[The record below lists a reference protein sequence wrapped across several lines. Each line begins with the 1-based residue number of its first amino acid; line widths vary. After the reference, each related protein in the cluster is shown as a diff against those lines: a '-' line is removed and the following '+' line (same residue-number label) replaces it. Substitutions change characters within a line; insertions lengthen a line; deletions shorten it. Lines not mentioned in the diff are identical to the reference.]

1 MKRVSRILPAIRRRN
16 AQAKNNRQ
24 LSRLAK
30 KVNQVPAKAG
40 EAPVVFFNASTRLGG
55 LSLNAGF
62 SLVTSWALRLQGI
75 PVVHFVCD
83 AGMSRCVLG
92 TRQDDPL
99 HSPPCAACK
108 AQSRVNFSDA
118 QVRRFRFHPDNSLD
132 NAIKSLALAD
142 LENFSFQG
150 MPLGRLVMP
159 SLRWILRRHHLV
171 DDEPTRYLCQQYML
185 SAWNITQKFQAFLE
199 QVSPRCLVIFN
210 GQFFPEATVR
220 HICLERGVR
229 VISHEVG
236 LMPFSG
242 FFTDGE
248 ATAYPIDIPVDFTL
262 DDRQNA
268 RLDAYL
274 SNRFQGHFL
283 MAGVQFWPEIRNL
296 SPEFTQRAAGFKQV
310 VPVFTN
316 VVFDTS
322 QGHANTLYGNMFEW
336 LDDVLQVIR
345 ANPETLFVIRAHPDE
360 LRQGKESRESVAGWA
375 SANSITDLPNVIFI
389 NSTDYIS
396 SYELIQLSKF
406 VMVYNSTIG
415 LEASILGKPVLCAG
429 KARFTQINSVFFP
442 ESRAKFL
449 ETLDQFLHAKDVQ
462 APEEHRLNGRKFLYY
477 QLYCTSLPFDAF
489 LEDDRAWRGYVRVKQ
504 TPLSAL
510 TPETSETIRVIL
522 DGIIKGQPFLLQP

>member
-1 MKRVSRILPAIRRRN
+1 MKQISRIFPAIRRRS
-16 AQAKNNRQ
+16 AQAKNNHH
-24 LSRLAK
+24 LARLAK
-30 KVNQVPAKAG
+30 KVNQVPIQAG
-40 EAPVVFFNASTRLGG
+40 EDPVVFFNASTRLGG

-92 TRQDDPL
+92 TRQDDPS

-108 AQSRVNFSDA
+108 SQSRVNYSDA
-118 QVRRFRFHPDNSLD
+118 QVRRFRYHPDASLD
-132 NAIKSLALAD
+132 KAIKSLALAE

-150 MPLGRLVMP
+150 MPLGKLVLP
-159 SLRWILRRHHLV
+159 SVRWILRRHHLV
-171 DDEPTRYLCQQYML
+171 DDEPTWYLFRQYIL
-185 SAWNITQKFQAFLE
+185 STWNIAQKFHAFLE

-210 GQFFPEATVR
+210 GQFYPEATVR
-220 HICLERGVR
+220 HICMEKGIR

-236 LMPFSG
+236 LMPFCG

-248 ATAYPIDIPVDFTL
+248 ATAYPIDIPADFEL

-274 SNRFQGHFL
+274 SNRFQGHFA
-283 MAGVQFWPEIRNL
+283 MAGIQFWPEIHNL
-296 SPEFTQRAAGFKQV
+296 SPEFTQKADTFKQV

-322 QGHANTLYGNMFEW
+322 QGHANTLYENMFEW

-360 LRQGKESRESVAGWA
+360 LRPGKESRESVVEWA
-375 SANSITDLPNVIFI
+375 AANSLTDLPNVYFI
-389 NSTDYIS
+389 NSTDYFS

-429 KARFTQINSVFFP
+429 KARFTQVNTVFFP
-442 ESRAKFL
+442 ESRTKFL
-449 ETLDQFLHAKDVQ
+449 EALDQFLEAAEVI

-489 LEDDRAWRGYVRVKQ
+489 LEDNRAWRGYVRVKQ
-504 TPLSAL
+504 FPLSAL
-510 TPETSETIRVIL
+510 APETSETIRVIL
-522 DGIIKGQPFLLQP
+522 DGILKRKPFLLQP

>member
-1 MKRVSRILPAIRRRN
+1 MKQVSRILPAIRRRS

-24 LSRLAK
+24 LARLAK
-30 KVNQVPAKAG
+30 KAAQVPIKAG
-40 EAPVVFFNASTRLGG
+40 ENPVVFFNASTRLGG

-62 SLVTSWALRLQGI
+62 SLVTSWALRLLGI
-75 PVVHFVCD
+75 PVMHFVCD

-92 TRQDDPL
+92 TRQDDPS

-108 AQSRVNFSDA
+108 AQSRVNYSNA
-118 QVRRFRFHPDNSLD
+118 QVRRFRYHPDASLD
-132 NAIKSLALAD
+132 NAIKSLSLAELECFTFHD
-142 LENFSFQG
+142 L
-150 MPLGRLVMP
+150 PLGKLVLP

-171 DDEPTRYLCQQYML
+171 DDEPTRYLFRQYIL
-185 SAWNITQKFQAFLE
+185 SAWNITQKFQVFLE
-199 QVSPRCLVIFN
+199 QVSPRCLVVFN
-210 GQFFPEATVR
+210 GQFYPEATVR
-220 HICLERGVR
+220 HICTEKGIR

-236 LMPFSG
+236 LMPFCG

-248 ATAYPIDIPVDFTL
+248 ATAYPIDIPADFYL

-274 SNRFQGHFL
+274 SNRFQGHFS
-283 MAGVQFWPEIRNL
+283 MAGIQFWPEIRNL
-296 SPEFTQRAAGFKQV
+296 SPEFTQKAATFKQV
-310 VPVFTN
+310 IPVFTN

-336 LDDVLQVIR
+336 LDDVLQVIQT
-345 ANPETLFVIRAHPDE
+345 NPETLFVIRAHPDE
-360 LRQGKESRESVAGWA
+360 LRAGKESRESVAEWA
-375 SANSITDLPNVIFI
+375 AANSITDLPNVSFI
-389 NSTDYIS
+389 NATEFIS

-406 VMVYNSTIG
+406 VLVYNSTIG

-442 ESRAKFL
+442 ASRAKFL
-449 ETLDQFLHAKDVQ
+449 ETLDQFLEADEVI

-489 LEDDRAWRGYVRVKQ
+489 LEDDHAWRGYVRVKQ
-504 TPLSAL
+504 FPLSAL
-510 TPETSETIRVIL
+510 APESSETIRVIL
-522 DGIIKGQPFLLQP
+522 DGILKGQPFLLQP

>member
-1 MKRVSRILPAIRRRN
+1 
-16 AQAKNNRQ
+16 
-24 LSRLAK
+24 
-30 KVNQVPAKAG
+30 
-40 EAPVVFFNASTRLGG
+40 
-55 LSLNAGF
+55 
-62 SLVTSWALRLQGI
+62 
-75 PVVHFVCD
+75 
-83 AGMSRCVLG
+83 
-92 TRQDDPL
+92 
-99 HSPPCAACK
+99 
-108 AQSRVNFSDA
+108 
-118 QVRRFRFHPDNSLD
+118 
-132 NAIKSLALAD
+132 
-142 LENFSFQG
+142 
-150 MPLGRLVMP
+150 
-159 SLRWILRRHHLV
+159 
-171 DDEPTRYLCQQYML
+171 
-185 SAWNITQKFQAFLE
+185 
-199 QVSPRCLVIFN
+199 
-210 GQFFPEATVR
+210 
-220 HICLERGVR
+220 
-229 VISHEVG
+229 
-236 LMPFSG
+236 MPFSG

-274 SNRFQGHFL
+274 SNRFQGHFS

-322 QGHANTLYGNMFEW
+322 QGHANTLYGNLFEW

-449 ETLDQFLHAKDVQ
+449 ETLDQFLYAEEIQ